1 MRVEFADEGADD
13 GLGGVED
20 VEAADVV
27 QQLAE
32 LIVDLTLV
40 LVLLVFLLD
49 LAFED
54 LEELRFEEDFLDGNE
69 DL

>member
-1 MRVEFADEGADD
+1 VGVEFADEGADD

-32 LIVDLTLV
+32 LVVDLPLV
-40 LVLLVFLLD
+40 LVLLVLL
-49 LAFED
+49 LHLPLQH
-54 LEELRFEEDFLDGNE
+54 LEELRL
-69 DL
+69 